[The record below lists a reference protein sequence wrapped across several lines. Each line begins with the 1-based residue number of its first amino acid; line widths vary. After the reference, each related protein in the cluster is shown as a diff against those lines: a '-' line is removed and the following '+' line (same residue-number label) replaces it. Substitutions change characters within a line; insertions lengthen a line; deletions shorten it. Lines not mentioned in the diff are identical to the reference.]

1 MSDQHAAVSLAQL
14 AGELDLAVQQV
25 LALGA
30 RALAAAPQRLSSSQL
45 QALLVIDQAGSVNL
59 AQLADAMRLIPSSA
73 TRLCQRLVA
82 ADLVN
87 RETNVSD
94 RREAVLSLTATGD
107 RLVSAVREHRLAA
120 LTTVLARYDERER
133 RAVLRGL
140 SLLSR
145 ELAAPAEQHSTA
157 RRDCLQ

>member
-87 RETNVSD
+87 RDTNVSD

-107 RLVSAVREHRLAA
+107 RR
-120 LTTVLARYDERER
+120 D
-133 RAVLRGL
+133 L
-140 SLLSR
+140 SSN
-145 ELAAPAEQHSTA
+145 
-157 RRDCLQ
+157 RD